1 MVRVVRSCSEDCCPY
16 DGIYTS
22 PRPLCEWHWHLWFAF
37 DNAHLALEDMRRNRS
52 LRIDGDLGYQRPVT
66 YLDRMGNDAARR
78 FAADLANDTADAVLV
93 VRSENP
99 LEVVDIEVRTY
110 ETDLPFLRLVASNG

>member
-1 MVRVVRSCSEDCCPY
+1 MP
-16 DGIYTS
+16 T
-22 PRPLCEWHWHLWFAF
+22 H
-37 DNAHLALEDMRRNRS
+37 
-52 LRIDGDLGYQRPVT
+52 
-66 YLDRMGNDAARR
+66 YLDRMGNDARR
-78 FAADLANDTADAVLV
+78 FVADLATDTADTVLV